1 MLLLPLSSLLP
12 VGVSTVLLQQVCSV
26 GVDGDHH
33 SALPQVKNIS
43 ENSPFSRRASG
54 LPMGVRTLRNYKMLC
69 FSILLRNI
77 SFFLRVLVFVH
88 LLIFF
93 FLMCYYPS
101 WMVFVDSLLI
111 PFLSSPFFLMFSGFV
126 REDGIYE
133 D

>member
-93 FLMCYYPS
+93 FFN
-101 WMVFVDSLLI
+101 VLL
-111 PFLSSPFFLMFSGFV
+111 PFM
-126 REDGIYE
+126 DGVC
-133 D
+133 